1 MAALQDPEYV
11 KLCARLASGLGISLA
26 SARRQVDMASARAGS
41 RAVEDRRRVAQEM
54 LDELDTSRSQ
64 ELGAL
69 LQSKAMCVCCH
80 LYSNRNPMILIRASI
95 TDQ

>member
-11 KLCARLASGLGISLA
+11 KLCARLASGLGISLS
-26 SARRQVDMASARAGS
+26 SARRKVDMASARAGS

-54 LDELDTSRSQ
+54 LDELDASSKH

-69 LQSKAMCVCCH
+69 LQS
-80 LYSNRNPMILIRASI
+80 SEGNPDFMLE
-95 TDQ
+95 D

>member
-26 SARRQVDMASARAGS
+26 SARRQVDMASARAGRRS
-41 RAVEDRRRVAQEM
+41 VEDRRQMAQTM

-69 LQSKAMCVCCH
+69 LES
-80 LYSNRNPMILIRASI
+80 SEGNPDFMLE
-95 TDQ
+95 D